1 MRRFIPLHA
10 VLLILAL
17 AGCSTYFAGTRYDQP
32 AKQNV
37 KYLRSTIVKKDTR
50 GTFTL
55 SVRCITTEDSD
66 TIYLVIEH
74 VGRELLY
81 IRETES
87 LIIRGLGVDIRLS
100 QDKKRRTREQRKSDV
115 REMAFYPISEDQYM
129 KVVTSRETT
138 VILVTAKQIVRFALP
153 SNLKVN
159 MRRFYEEQIA
169 R

>member
-1 MRRFIPLHA
+1 MRRFIPL
-10 VLLILAL
+10 LSIMLILVF
-17 AGCSTYFAGTRYDQP
+17 AGCPSYYAGTRYDQP

-50 GTFTL
+50 GTFYL
-55 SVRCITTEDSD
+55 SVRYIATEESQ

-81 IRETES
+81 IRDTES
-87 LIIRGLGVDIRLS
+87 LVIRGRGVDIRLS

-115 REMAFYPISEDQYM
+115 REISFFPITDDQYM

-138 VILVTAKQIVRFALP
+138 ATLLTAKQPVRFDLP
-153 SNLKVN
+153 STLKVN
-159 MRRFYEEQIA
+159 MRRFYQEQVA
-169 R
+169 P